1 MPIEVS
7 KEQSEVLAR
16 TSPCE
21 TPAEFEALRAEAK
34 PRMAAIVRE
43 VQEPNQAVGTTV
55 TELRDLAVTVLL
67 HQAPLEK
74 VKYGPEK
81 REGFIHAIRLV
92 TTAQA
97 WFGEGVRTG
106 AFRARSAAEVVE
118 ASRPWRA
125 RLKAF
130 GEHAFVFD
138 EALAAQFADVNSTG
152 TVDEEVS
159 DLLTLN
165 NLIGEHKEA
174 LLEVG
179 VTEQFIQEGLSLY
192 EEAHGRDLGAIA
204 GVRNRAEATELRN
217 RLFTFAILLGREAR
231 AAGVN
236 ACYGDD
242 TARRR
247 FEAASFREALRSLRP
262 RRGKAK
268 ADGAGGTAAGEG
280 KGNGAAAGEA
290 AGGAATG
297 NDAKPA

>member
-16 TSPCE
+16 TSPVE
-21 TPAEFEALRAEAK
+21 TPAEFQALLAEAK
-34 PRMAAIVRE
+34 PRMAAIVKE
-43 VQEPNQAVGTTV
+43 VQEPNQGVGTTV

-67 HQAPLEK
+67 YGAALDK

-81 REGFIHAIRLV
+81 RAGFINAIRLL

-106 AFRARSAAEVVE
+106 AFRARSVAEIVE

-138 EALAAQFADVNSTG
+138 DILAAQFADVNSTG
-152 TVDEEVS
+152 TVDEEVT

-165 NLIGEHKEA
+165 TLIGEHTDA
-174 LLEVG
+174 LREVG

-217 RLFTFAILLGREAR
+217 RILTFATLLGREAR

-247 FEAASFREALRSLRP
+247 FEAASFREALRSLRG

-268 ADGAGGTAAGEG
+268 ADGASGTVAAEG
-280 KGNGAAAGEA
+280 RGNGAAAGEA

-297 NDAKPA
+297 SDAKPA